1 MSKEKITREELGK
14 QMVEN
19 IRMKSN
25 KKILKALQMINM
37 KVLELEHL
45 LRYTEISNL
54 YSMN

>member
-1 MSKEKITREELGK
+1 MAKEKITREELGK

>member
-14 QMVEN
+14 QMVET

-25 KKILKALQMINM
+25 KKFLKALQMINM

-45 LRYTEISNL
+45 
-54 YSMN
+54 

>member
-14 QMVEN
+14 QMVET

-25 KKILKALQMINM
+25 KKILKVLQMINS
-37 KVLELEHL
+37 KALELEHR
-45 LRYTEISNL
+45 LRYTGISNL